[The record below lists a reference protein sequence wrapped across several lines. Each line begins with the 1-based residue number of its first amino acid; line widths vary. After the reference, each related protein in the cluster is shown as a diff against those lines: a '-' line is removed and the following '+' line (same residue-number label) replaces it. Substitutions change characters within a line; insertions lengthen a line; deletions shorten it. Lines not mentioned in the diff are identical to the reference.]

1 MYVLL
6 EKGTYEPVSKEVVCT
21 NTHFISHKGC
31 ICDEGF
37 KGDYCEYISGTEP
50 VKRKVS
56 RTATIISFA
65 VVALCILISGSLF
78 FNMRRRWKRKVK
90 ETKETVVS
98 ISKSTIV

>member
-1 MYVLL
+1 VTLAVRTDRQY
-6 EKGTYEPVSKEVVCT
+6 
-21 NTHFISHKGC
+21 ISHKGC

-37 KGDYCEYISGTEP
+37 TGGYCEYISGTEP
-50 VKRKVS
+50 VNRKIS

-65 VVALCILISGSLF
+65 VVGLCILVSGSLF